1 MTLAIDYAWQHPAP
15 DAIKADGYSAV
26 LRYLSNDPT
35 KDLSVAEAAAL
46 HAAGLSIG
54 LVFET
59 TATRAGSGSGA
70 GYFDASAAER
80 AATALGYPLSC
91 PIFYAVDY
99 DATPLEVFAY
109 FTGISQVAHHPVG
122 VYGSF
127 RIVEAIMGYPPDGR
141 GKLAS
146 YGWQATAWSYD
157 VEQQRVVVSQHAHLF
172 QRLRRTLAPLA
183 GVADTAWDEDVI
195 LAPLPLWAPGAVAEP
210 KPAPVSRSTQ
220 RPALHPLPARP
231 MLTVDG
237 KLGPKTITALQH
249 ALGCPGDGV
258 FGPVTAEDLQRRLRV
273 KADGVI
279 GPVTVTA
286 LQRHVRA
293 HVDGIW
299 PSVLAPHS
307 VVPTAVSDTTRHL
320 QSALNASAF

>member
-1 MTLAIDYAWQHPAP
+1 MTLAIDYAWQHPTPA
-15 DAIKADGYSAV
+15 AIKADGYSAV
-26 LRYLSNDPT
+26 LRYLSNDPS
-35 KDLSVAEAAAL
+35 KDLTVAEAAAL

-70 GYFDASAAER
+70 GYADASAAER
-80 AATALGYPLSC
+80 AATALGYPITC

-99 DATPLEVFAY
+99 DATPLDVFAY

-172 QRLRRTLAPLA
+172 QRLRRTLGPLA

-195 LAPLPLWAPGAVAEP
+195 LAPLPLWAPGAVAAP
-210 KPAPVSRSTQ
+210 KPAPRPVSRTVV
-220 RPALHPLPARP
+220 RRPLPART

-237 KLGPKTITALQH
+237 RLGPKTTEALQS
-249 ALGCPGDGV
+249 ALAIRADGI
-258 FGPVTAEDLQRRLRV
+258 FGPATAEELQWRLRV
-273 KADGVI
+273 TRDGVI

-299 PSVLAPHS
+299 PSVVTPHT
-307 VVPTAVSDTTRHL
+307 VVPNAVSDTTRHL
-320 QSALNASAF
+320 QSALNARAF